1 MRRKLV
7 AAGLVVAVA
16 VAGAG
21 VALAITAGARGSD
34 AAPEVVATA
43 PGAETPQA
51 VAASD
56 FCFVESMIFYRVEAV
71 ELATVLRGMDDVS
84 PPLRAF
90 ADTVVED
97 DSAELDEL
105 RERYVAWADARPL
118 EPTDD
123 GACAGHGA
131 HAQMPGMPSLAQ
143 RGDLS
148 AADGAAGEQLFLA
161 LMIAQNAG
169 VAALVADTLDV
180 PAHPIVRESAERA
193 LAAGAIRARGLAELR
208 DAAP

>member
-1 MRRKLV
+1 VRRKLV

-16 VAGAG
+16 VAGVG
-21 VALAITAGARGSD
+21 LALAIAAASNAD
-34 AAPEVVATA
+34 AAPEVVATVPGSQA
-43 PGAETPQA
+43 PEA

-56 FCFVESMIFYRVEAV
+56 FCFVEAMIFYRVEAV
-71 ELATVLRGMDDVS
+71 ELATVLSGMDDVS
-84 PPLRAF
+84 QPVRTF
-90 ADTVVED
+90 ADVLVADE
-97 DSAELDEL
+97 SAELDEL

-143 RGDLS
+143 RGELS
-148 AADGAAGEQLFLA
+148 AADGAAGERLFLD

-169 VAALVADTLDV
+169 VAALVTETLDA
-180 PAHPIVRESAERA
+180 PAHPIVRESAERSRAAGDA
-193 LAAGAIRARGLAELR
+193 LAEQLARLR